1 MDFPSKTLYQNGL
14 LADSTVRSR
23 KLSDLDE
30 VEPDEDL
37 DEHVIF
43 FDTAGSSMYER
54 SAEEGTKSFGADSK
68 SNENE
73 ASLCV
78 HYVKYLVSFSRLFA
92 RFP

>member
-14 LADSTVRSR
+14 LADSTVQSR
-23 KLSDLDE
+23 KLSDLEE

-37 DEHVIF
+37 DEAVVF
-43 FDTAGSSMYER
+43 FDTAGTSMYER
-54 SAEEGTKSFGADSK
+54 SADEGSKSFGADSK

-78 HYVKYLVSFSRLFA
+78 NYVKYLVSFSTLSCVS
-92 RFP
+92 